1 MGNIQRVVVPHCKLY
16 DTTFQRNIQTGYSTY
31 DKKRD
36 KWFHIYPNPYLKQK
50 FIYKKSSIIHMN
62 PELRHFYA
70 EKNKKNNKIE
80 KKTTINS
87 IYNSLLFLPVIH
99 PNQQSL

>member
-36 KWFHIYPNPYLKQK
+36 KWFHIYPNP
-50 FIYKKSSIIHMN
+50 
-62 PELRHFYA
+62 
-70 EKNKKNNKIE
+70 
-80 KKTTINS
+80 
-87 IYNSLLFLPVIH
+87 
-99 PNQQSL
+99 